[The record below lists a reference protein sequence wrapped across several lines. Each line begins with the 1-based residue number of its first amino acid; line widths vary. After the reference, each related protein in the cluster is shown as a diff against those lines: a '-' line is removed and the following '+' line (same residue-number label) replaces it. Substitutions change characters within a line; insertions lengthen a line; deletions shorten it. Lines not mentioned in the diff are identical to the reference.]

1 MSSKPQ
7 KKTGTPAR
15 QLRRPIPKYTFDLPP
30 ANGLAGGT
38 VGGTSFSEWGWVGT
52 EVQSA
57 DGIGP
62 QHRATACGF
71 RKHICKNKQAP
82 TKAPTQLAAPHD
94 AEDEVVVISDDE
106 PECSVKTC
114 KTNPNCCNYL
124 GQGKWL
130 NESKSSARKLFL
142 EAAGLGPDP
151 QDESRAADHPVGL
164 KNLGATCYANS
175 IIQVWF
181 QDLEFRAGV
190 YKCIPELSLAP
201 GKTIEESP
209 MYQLQTTFGMLQEG
223 TKKAFNPV
231 KLVERLGIRTA
242 EQQDAQ
248 EFSKLFMSHLDN
260 EFKKQQD
267 IPLQSLVTDQFEGKQ
282 VYGTRCTR
290 CNKSSEHQSSFL
302 ELEISLT

>member
-15 QLRRPIPKYTFDLPP
+15 QLRRPVAKYAFDPPP
-30 ANGLAGGT
+30 ANGFAGGT

-82 TKAPTQLAAPHD
+82 TKAPTQQAAPHD

-114 KTNPNCCNYL
+114 KNNPNCCNYL

-151 QDESRAADHPVGL
+151 QDESRAVDRPVGL
-164 KNLGATCYANS
+164 K
-175 IIQVWF
+175 
-181 QDLEFRAGV
+181 
-190 YKCIPELSLAP
+190 
-201 GKTIEESP
+201 ESP

-267 IPLQSLVTDQFEGKQ
+267 VPLQSLVTDQFEGKQ